1 MISLRPTV
9 LAAAALAV
17 LLSDSAL
24 GAESMS
30 GAPVEVKV
38 TPRTPL
44 VGQPVTISGT
54 TGFEQR
60 ANSVTI
66 VVRKPGGKQ
75 SKPAT
80 ATVNAQGAFTFQF
93 ADTKSAGQYAVE
105 VTGPKGKSK
114 GSAQFQVV
122 NLPGLADQ
130 LDAAFRAIDK
140 RADQLTGTA
149 KQSAQSLPASPERD
163 EFLKKMVAI
172 ESRAQTVNLPP
183 VAIIGQLRRVVQGP
197 QVVYLPDQVVI
208 GKLQQSLE
216 GMQDAVDQIDRAGV
230 IGRRSDSICETINTA
245 IEGAKFAGV
254 AFNVAQTALATLQ
267 AVFTDKAIG
276 SYVQQSMG
284 EGADALAVSSGL
296 KTAAAGL
303 TVELGALKS
312 LPGLVLDFIEYGS
325 KQVFNAHCVRIQ
337 GPMRVRMLMTW
348 NEGVQPWL
356 RYGVRLEGRLTLR
369 YEKQAAAGGAQP
381 VTGEF
386 EGSATRFTF
395 WENIF
400 VVEPLPRGITP
411 LGRHWLAPPGI
422 PAAVEWPVDFGSI
435 LRSVTP
441 YSFNIPV
448 TGALSGAQ
456 LQMRIE
462 PARVDFTSLVH
473 NRLLLV
479 VFNGLTPDFRTF
491 SFPIE
496 KAQWIVLKGFGDS
509 PQLPVQK
516 DEDGNRYIVENRRHH
531 RETAGKGVV
540 VDWDIRLD
548 TRLKSLAQLPA
559 PPFSQ

>member
-1 MISLRPTV
+1 M
-9 LAAAALAV
+9 
-17 LLSDSAL
+17 
-24 GAESMS
+24 
-30 GAPVEVKV
+30 EVNV
-38 TPRTPL
+38 SPRTPL

-66 VVRKPGGKQ
+66 VVRQPGGKQ
-75 SKPAT
+75 SKPTA

-93 ADTKSAGQYAVE
+93 KDTKAVGQYTVE
-105 VTGPKGKSK
+105 VTGPKGKGK

-122 NLPGLADQ
+122 SLPGLADQ

-163 EFLKKMVAI
+163 EFLKKIVAI

-267 AVFTDKAIG
+267 AVFIDKGIG
-276 SYVQQSMG
+276 SFVQQSMG

-296 KTAAAGL
+296 KTAASGL

-369 YEKQAAAGGAQP
+369 YEKHAAPGGAQP

-411 LGRHWLAPPGI
+411 LGRHWLAPPGV
-422 PAAVEWPVDFGSI
+422 PAAVEWPVDFG
-435 LRSVTP
+435 VDP
-441 YSFNIPV
+441 AFGYSLFIQHSRHGS
-448 TGALSGAQ
+448 TERHATAAAHRAGARGLHLAGPQSTAARGVQRADAGLPHVLVSHREGAVDRAEGIRGFSAAAGAEGRGWQ
-456 LQMRIE
+456 SLHRRV
-462 PARVDFTSLVH
+462 PASPPRDQ
-473 NRLLLV
+473 
-479 VFNGLTPDFRTF
+479 
-491 SFPIE
+491 E
-496 KAQWIVLKGFGDS
+496 KA
-509 PQLPVQK
+509 
-516 DEDGNRYIVENRRHH
+516 
-531 RETAGKGVV
+531 
-540 VDWDIRLD
+540 
-548 TRLKSLAQLPA
+548 
-559 PPFSQ
+559 